1 MNSVIDRSLI
11 NHDDVKVDLVKYTNI
26 FRQFGQITFEL
37 SSVENKELILS
48 VQQFKEIENE
58 NAGFDMGKWVS
69 ENINPLPSGKAFAVF
84 SFLVTQWNPHTIIT
98 NGESPK
104 EGRIYVCVMNESSV
118 Q

>member
-1 MNSVIDRSLI
+1 MSDRSLI
-11 NHDDVKVDLVKYTNI
+11 NYDDVKVDLVKYTNI

-37 SSVENKELILS
+37 NHAENKELILL

-58 NAGFDMGKWVS
+58 NAGFDKGKWVS

-84 SFLVTQWNPHTIIT
+84 SFLVIQWNPRTIIT
-98 NGESPK
+98 NGGSPK
-104 EGRIYVCVMNESSV
+104 DGYIYVCVMNDSSA